1 MYVIVFICSTSLF
14 SRCIPNVAEKKAEG
28 IFKDIGVKDFFEQVV
43 SDISSSWKEIIYMCL
58 VAVGLSIVVTILFR
72 FLAGIIVYLI
82 IALVALSAILAIIV
96 TWLLWYFKDK
106 DYKSKTNANVTENA
120 LDDALGE
127 VQAEKLL
134 KDEWTQANSAE
145 EVRNFMIV
153 AIVTSIVGVSN
164 TVVEIYRP
172 GQAI

>member
-1 MYVIVFICSTSLF
+1 
-14 SRCIPNVAEKKAEG
+14 
-28 IFKDIGVKDFFEQVV
+28 
-43 SDISSSWKEIIYMCL
+43 MCL
-58 VAVGLSIVVTILFR
+58 VAVGLSIFVTILFR

-164 TVVEIYRP
+164 TVVEI
-172 GQAI
+172 